1 MTVKIITDSMA
12 DLPVDVIK
20 KLNIAVIP
28 VNVLFGTDSY
38 RDGVDMTTEQF
49 YAKLVASKTLPTTAV
64 PSLGVFME
72 IYEKAQKE
80 ADELL
85 VLAISHK
92 LSGTYETACRA
103 AEMMKTKNRIK
114 VIDTLH
120 VVMAEGLIAIT
131 AGTAAQ
137 NGAKLDEIV
146 KLVNKNIPRVE
157 ERMAFDTLEYLKR
170 GGRIGSAQAFLG
182 SILKLNPVLRIKDG
196 EVFPISRERSRTKAI
211 EYLYNGAL
219 EYSKIEAIAVED
231 ATTPEEA
238 DKLAKRLALKFPNI
252 PMYRSKVGAVLGAH
266 VGPSIIAVS
275 VLGDKKTGPR

>member
-12 DLPVDVIK
+12 DLPDDLIK

-28 VNVLFGTDSY
+28 VNVLFGTVCY
-38 RDGVDMTTEQF
+38 RDGIDMTTEQF
-49 YAKLVASKTLPTTAV
+49 YDRLIASKTLPTTAV
-64 PSLGVFME
+64 PSPMVFMD
-72 IYEKAQKE
+72 IYEKALQE

-85 VLAISHK
+85 VVAISHK
-92 LSGTYETACRA
+92 LSGTYDTACRA
-103 AEMMKTKNRIK
+103 ADMMKSKRRIK

-120 VVMAEGLIAIT
+120 VIMAEGIIAIT
-131 AGTAAQ
+131 AAAAAQ
-137 NGAKLDEIV
+137 SGAKLDEV
-146 KLVNKNIPRVE
+146 AKLVEKNIPRVE

-182 SILKLNPVLRIKDG
+182 SILKLNPVLRLKDG

-211 EYLYNGAL
+211 ESLYNGAL
-219 EYSKIEAIAVED
+219 EYSNIEAIAVED

-238 DKLAKRLALKFPNI
+238 DRLAGRLKLKFPRVPI
-252 PMYRSKVGAVLGAH
+252 YRSKVGAVLGAH

-275 VLGDKKTGPR
+275 ILGDKK

>member
-1 MTVKIITDSMA
+1 MTVKILTDSMA
-12 DLPVDVIK
+12 DLPADIIK
-20 KLNIAVIP
+20 KLNITVIP

-49 YAKLVASKTLPTTAV
+49 YTKLVASKNLPTTAV

-72 IYEKAQKE
+72 IFEKALKE

-85 VLAISHK
+85 VVTISHK

-103 AEMMKTKNRIK
+103 AQMMNSKKRIK

-120 VVMAEGLIAIT
+120 VVMAEGLIAVQ
-131 AGTAAQ
+131 AGFAARA
-137 NGAKLDEIV
+137 GAGLDEIV
-146 KLVNKNIPRVE
+146 KTAEKNIPRVE

-196 EVFPISRERSRTKAI
+196 EVFPISRERSRAKAI
-211 EYLYNGAL
+211 ELLYNFVGD
-219 EYSKIEAIAVED
+219 YSTIDAIAVED
-231 ATTPEEA
+231 ATTPDEA
-238 DKLAKRLALKFPNI
+238 NSLAERFKLKFPEVPI
-252 PMYRSKVGAVLGAH
+252 YRSKVGAVMGAH

-275 VLGDKKTGPR
+275 VLGDKK